1 MICDFLVE
9 KYVYVIFWWK
19 NMCKTSKISKFWRE
33 HNFFW
38 RPPRFVTTL
47 AMPKQTRTKVGW
59 IPSGFL
65 FRSSEFTWQL
75 FECVSIYIYNL
86 YNYTS
91 NSNPLIVGFTLR
103 FFFRHH
109 CVSCRGSHIIWN
121 NWVGVLQRCVHLLGR
136 LDDYASSRAWSGAVS
151 SGSSL
156 CTWIVTF

>member
-1 MICDFLVE
+1 MMNCNHMVPPAICRRGHGSSWKPHMASPHMGRNGASPPPTGFSPFFWGGSKDIWFLVEKYVQRNMICDFLVE

-75 FECVSIYIYNL
+75 FECVSIYIYITYITIPQIRIPWL
-86 YNYTS
+86 
-91 NSNPLIVGFTLR
+91 
-103 FFFRHH
+103 
-109 CVSCRGSHIIWN
+109 
-121 NWVGVLQRCVHLLGR
+121 
-136 LDDYASSRAWSGAVS
+136 
-151 SGSSL
+151 
-156 CTWIVTF
+156 